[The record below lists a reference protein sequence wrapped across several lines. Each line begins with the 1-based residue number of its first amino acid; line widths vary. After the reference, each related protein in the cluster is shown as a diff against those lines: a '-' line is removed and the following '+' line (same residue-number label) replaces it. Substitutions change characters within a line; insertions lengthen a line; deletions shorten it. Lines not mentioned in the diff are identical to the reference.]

1 MAAPKNEQTK
11 RWEQLLAPK
20 KCAGLPSK
28 KISIPN
34 RDARVPY
41 GSYMTI
47 KCAPTD
53 AVIVSAKTILLTQ
66 SYLPLKASL
75 RHYVGAEL
83 SPIEWI
89 VKKAEPVDC
98 PGSRRMYFP
107 STVAWKAYADML
119 IGNNALRRMRLAAKR
134 AEHAKSAIRRSMRRD
149 WEDYD

>member
-1 MAAPKNEQTK
+1 MAAPKSEQTK

-28 KISIPN
+28 KITIHN
-34 RDARVPY
+34 RDVRVPY

-47 KCAPTD
+47 RCAPTD
-53 AVIVSAKTILLTQ
+53 AVIASAKVILLTQ

-75 RHYVGAEL
+75 RHYVGAKL

-98 PGSRRMYFP
+98 SGGKMYFP

-134 AEHAKSAIRRSMRRD
+134 AEHAKPAIRRSMRKD